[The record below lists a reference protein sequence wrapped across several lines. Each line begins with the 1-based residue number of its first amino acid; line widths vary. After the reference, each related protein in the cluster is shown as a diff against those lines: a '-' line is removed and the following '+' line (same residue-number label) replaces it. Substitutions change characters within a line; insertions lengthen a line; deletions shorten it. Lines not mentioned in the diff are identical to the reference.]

1 VAYLEP
7 DRLLSARHAESRGH
21 NPKFAN
27 SAPRQLQ
34 LLSRGEATGRSS
46 HFLQLQCRKVTVG
59 CPPFTSIARFAWL
72 PLPVLRRYPLFLEY
86 PASSVIPNQP
96 FQAYLELLW
105 VTHQINCPEAHPVAL
120 DHHVFID

>member
-1 VAYLEP
+1 MPGDFAKSACCA
-7 DRLLSARHAESRGH
+7 LLPVTASLTTGSY
-21 NPKFAN
+21 
-27 SAPRQLQ
+27 SYMLQ
-34 LLSRGEATGRSS
+34 MR
-46 HFLQLQCRKVTVG
+46 CRKDTVG
-59 CPPFTSIARFAWL
+59 LPPFTSIARFAWL